1 MRRKITDV
9 AIVDTNEITDSE
21 DLRNSYFV
29 VGIFMQTG

>member
-29 VGIFMQTG
+29 VVIFMQTG